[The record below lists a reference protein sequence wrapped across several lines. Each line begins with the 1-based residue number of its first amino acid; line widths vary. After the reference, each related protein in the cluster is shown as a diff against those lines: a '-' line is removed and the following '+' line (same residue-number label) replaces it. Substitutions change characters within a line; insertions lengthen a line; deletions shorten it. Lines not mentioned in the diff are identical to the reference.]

1 MRCKGLGYGFCS
13 DFLVKSGLIHRCL
26 QFNQAEI
33 SGYWHPSGADMP
45 LSGDLG
51 NILLWTVRFSRI
63 VTSGAGM
70 VFLCI
75 NALDHNCTILHRISH
90 RLFSVFQL
98 NFNDL
103 AFIDGNEL
111 VVIFDI

>member
-1 MRCKGLGYGFCS
+1 CA

-51 NILLWTVRFSRI
+51 SFLYLSLFKLEFRVSNIVPPY
-63 VTSGAGM
+63 
-70 VFLCI
+70 
-75 NALDHNCTILHRISH
+75 
-90 RLFSVFQL
+90 
-98 NFNDL
+98 
-103 AFIDGNEL
+103 
-111 VVIFDI
+111 IFG

>member
-1 MRCKGLGYGFCS
+1 CS

-51 NILLWTVRFSRI
+51 KGFHWRKQAVQGKISRF
-63 VTSGAGM
+63 TYK
-70 VFLCI
+70 
-75 NALDHNCTILHRISH
+75 
-90 RLFSVFQL
+90 
-98 NFNDL
+98 
-103 AFIDGNEL
+103 
-111 VVIFDI
+111 

>member
-1 MRCKGLGYGFCS
+1 CA

-51 NILLWTVRFSRI
+51 NHDQYVSCIATCYKPVLLF
-63 VTSGAGM
+63 G
-70 VFLCI
+70 
-75 NALDHNCTILHRISH
+75 
-90 RLFSVFQL
+90 
-98 NFNDL
+98 
-103 AFIDGNEL
+103 
-111 VVIFDI
+111 

>member
-1 MRCKGLGYGFCS
+1 CA

-51 NILLWTVRFSRI
+51 YRKGLYLIFK
-63 VTSGAGM
+63 SGIIRALSWSMAGIRH
-70 VFLCI
+70 FWER
-75 NALDHNCTILHRISH
+75 DK
-90 RLFSVFQL
+90 
-98 NFNDL
+98 
-103 AFIDGNEL
+103 
-111 VVIFDI
+111 

>member
-1 MRCKGLGYGFCS
+1 CA

-51 NILLWTVRFSRI
+51 TPV
-63 VTSGAGM
+63 GM
-70 VFLCI
+70 NHI
-75 NALDHNCTILHRISH
+75 DEIEALQNLKNKIG
-90 RLFSVFQL
+90 
-98 NFNDL
+98 NND
-103 AFIDGNEL
+103 
-111 VVIFDI
+111 